1 LGELTALLQVT
12 VAVLR
17 EPTSNGERGGIR
29 KRGREGKGEG
39 DGKREIERERE
50 IEKREGHGKG
60 ETGPLTQISGSAP
73 GCGFD
78 LTSRRKLYRNEYS
91 RGRISIHTE

>member
-50 IEKREGHGKG
+50 IEEKGKG
-60 ETGPLTQISGSAP
+60 TGRERPAPL
-73 GCGFD
+73 
-78 LTSRRKLYRNEYS
+78 RKFLDPPLGAAS
-91 RGRISIHTE
+91 T